1 MKKQT
6 LPVRELLAIVIGEL
20 ITSLIVS
27 GVFLIIKKF
36 DYTVV
41 LGLVLGS
48 SVTFINFLVLAIMTN
63 KVIDRFLAER
73 GNEEMDEEEAAA
85 LAMKFQGQV
94 QNQMKLSFI
103 IRILV
108 MIATFVLAF
117 LLTDVFNVIATMIPL
132 LMTRPIITVS
142 EFFKKKRGEINEA

>member
-6 LPVRELLAIVIGEL
+6 LPVRELTAIVIGEL

-36 DYTVV
+36 DYSVI
-41 LGLVLGS
+41 LGLALGS
-48 SVTFINFLVLAIMTN
+48 AVTFINFLVLAIMTN
-63 KVIDRFLAER
+63 KVIDKFLAER
-73 GNEEMDEEEAAA
+73 GEGEMDEDEAQA
-85 LAMKFQGQV
+85 LAMKFQGQI

>member
-1 MKKQT
+1 MKKQK
-6 LPVRELLAIVIGEL
+6 LPVRELIAIIIGEL
-20 ITSLIVS
+20 ITSLIIS

-36 DYTVV
+36 DYRVA
-41 LGLVLGS
+41 LGALLGS
-48 SVTFINFLVLAIMTN
+48 TVTFLNFLFLSFMTN
-63 KVIDRFLAER
+63 RVIDRFLAER
-73 GNEEMDEEEAAA
+73 GDGEMEEEEAAA

-117 LLTDVFNVIATMIPL
+117 LLTDVFNVIATVIPL
-132 LMTRPIITVS
+132 LMLRPIITVS
-142 EFFKKKRGEINEA
+142 EFIKRKRGGPNGS

>member
-36 DYTVV
+36 DYSVI

-48 SVTFINFLVLAIMTN
+48 AVTFINFLVLAIMTN
-63 KVIDRFLAER
+63 KVTDKFLAER
-73 GNEEMDEEEAAA
+73 GDGEMDEEEATA
-85 LAMKFQGQV
+85 LAMKYQGQI

>member
-6 LPVRELLAIVIGEL
+6 LPVRELTAIVIGEI

-27 GVFLIIKKF
+27 GVFLILKKF
-36 DYTVV
+36 DYSVI
-41 LGLVLGS
+41 LGLVLGGA
-48 SVTFINFLVLAIMTN
+48 VTFINFLVLAIMTN
-63 KVIDRFLAER
+63 KVIDKFLAER
-73 GNEEMDEEEAAA
+73 GDGEMDEEEASA
-85 LAMKFQGQV
+85 LAMKYQGQI

-132 LMTRPIITVS
+132 LMLRPIITAS
-142 EFFKKKRGEINEA
+142 EFFKKKRGENNEA

>member
-6 LPVRELLAIVIGEL
+6 LPTRELLAIVIGEL

-48 SVTFINFLVLAIMTN
+48 AVTFINFLVLSIMTN
-63 KVIDRFLAER
+63 KVIDRFLTER

-103 IRILV
+103 IRIMV

>member
-6 LPVRELLAIVIGEL
+6 LPARELTAIVIGEL

-27 GVFLIIKKF
+27 GVFLILKKF
-36 DYTVV
+36 DYSVI
-41 LGLVLGS
+41 LGLALGS
-48 SVTFINFLVLAIMTN
+48 AVTFINFLVLAIMTN
-63 KVIDRFLAER
+63 KVIDKFLAER
-73 GNEEMDEEEAAA
+73 GDGEMDEEEATA
-85 LAMKFQGQV
+85 LAMKYQGQI

-132 LMTRPIITVS
+132 LMLRPIITVS
-142 EFFKKKRGEINEA
+142 EFFKKKRGENNEA

>member
-1 MKKQT
+1 
-6 LPVRELLAIVIGEL
+6 
-20 ITSLIVS
+20 
-27 GVFLIIKKF
+27 
-36 DYTVV
+36 
-41 LGLVLGS
+41 
-48 SVTFINFLVLAIMTN
+48 
-63 KVIDRFLAER
+63 
-73 GNEEMDEEEAAA
+73 MDEEEATA
-85 LAMKFQGQV
+85 LAMKYQGQI